1 MKNLGRDLTVDK
13 IKLIYEYNESSPL
26 FARVAAYEIQ
36 DGNIIDAITILE
48 NGIKIHPYYS
58 TAYLVLALANAYAGK
73 EEDAR
78 NAAAIGAELV
88 GSSETFN
95 YYEKKIVDIISERN
109 ALTEAKRP
117 TFSEVEKEKEPED
130 DFDNM
135 EDKLD
140 LLAERLSK
148 AKIIPKEMIEPTEE
162 ITLPEVRAKRIATD
176 TMAEIFISQK
186 NFTEA
191 LAIYAELLRQK
202 PEKAGI
208 YLQKISDLNSLLE
221 N

>member
-1 MKNLGRDLTVDK
+1 MKDLQRDLTSDK

-26 FARVAAYEIQ
+26 FARVAVCEIQ
-36 DGNIIDAITILE
+36 DGNISDAIKILE
-48 NGIKIHPYYS
+48 TGIRIHPSYP

-78 NAAAIGAELV
+78 NSAAIGSELL
-88 GSSETFN
+88 GSSETFD
-95 YYEKKIVDIISERN
+95 YYEKKISEIISERN
-109 ALTEAKRP
+109 TLSEAIRPAFIADDETKRD
-117 TFSEVEKEKEPED
+117 ED
-130 DFDNM
+130 DFANM

-140 LLAERLSK
+140 ILAERLSK
-148 AKIIPKEMIEPTEE
+148 AKIIPKEIGEPTGE
-162 ITLPEVRAKRIATD
+162 IITPEVKLKKIVTD

-186 NFTEA
+186 NFKEA
-191 LAIYAELLRQK
+191 LSIYAELLRQK